1 MREFVI
7 ILFIILASCSKEGS
21 VSQADSFRS
30 RAQKSGI
37 LFFHCI
43 GGKNRWSSKCV
54 GETPS
59 LSYSEGCQ
67 KVIRVKV
74 KDIDF
79 LFVGFENAEQAKK
92 EPKRLNQVY
101 YHNWVIDEVRGATL
115 LRLSLKNVWR
125 FILSRG

>member
-21 VSQADSFRS
+21 VSWPTLRS
-30 RAQKSGI
+30 RAQKAESSFSI
-37 LFFHCI
+37 VLAEKI
-43 GGKNRWSSKCV
+43 GGGPKCV

-92 EPKRLNQVY
+92 EAKRLNQVY
-101 YHNWVIDEVRGATL
+101 YHNWVIDEVRGEPPLEAFVKKTFGV
-115 LRLSLKNVWR
+115 S
-125 FILSRG
+125 F

>member
-1 MREFVI
+1 MRETLI
-7 ILFIILASCSKEGS
+7 TLFIILASCSNEGT
-21 VSQADSFRS
+21 VSWPTLRS
-30 RAQKSGI
+30 RAQKGEPSFSI
-37 LFFHCI
+37 VLAEKI
-43 GGKNRWSSKCV
+43 GGGPKCI

-92 EPKRLNQVY
+92 EAQRLNQVN
-101 YHNWVIDEVRGATL
+101 YHNWVIDEVRGEPPLEAFVEKT
-115 LRLSLKNVWR
+115 
-125 FILSRG
+125 FGITF